1 MKWSPFFCSFEIFG
15 RKEALESVQAEV
27 NLALRVNLTMKRVEL
42 RRLAIFARNADLK
55 SDVGRIT
62 NHQPLGLDVLKK
74 VFFPEV
80 SSFKSGG
87 AYSLTDGDLFPT
99 ETHSTDISILQIS
112 VKDHSPSAFSMAVL
126 IVKLNIL

>member
-42 RRLAIFARNADLK
+42 RLSAIFARNADLK

-62 NHQPLGLDVLKK
+62 NHQPLGLDILKK
-74 VFFPEV
+74 VFFPV
-80 SSFKSGG
+80 VYSFKSGG
-87 AYSLTDGDLFPT
+87 AYFLTDSELFPHST
-99 ETHSTDISILQIS
+99 ETSIQS
-112 VKDHSPSAFSMAVL
+112 
-126 IVKLNIL
+126 